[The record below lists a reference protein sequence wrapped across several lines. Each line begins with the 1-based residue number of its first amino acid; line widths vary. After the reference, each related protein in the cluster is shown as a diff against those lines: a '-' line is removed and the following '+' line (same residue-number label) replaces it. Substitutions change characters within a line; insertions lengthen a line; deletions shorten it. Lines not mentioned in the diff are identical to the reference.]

1 MANTKSSSKKE
12 QVKNPTP
19 YVNYFLSLL
28 LVLAGAAVLLYAAF
42 SRFDFRIYA
51 VSKTSSSKQIQA
63 KPMKVYIPNLGRV
76 LSVSE
81 GEVRGSNWIISQT
94 GVSYLTTSAE
104 PGTTGNSIIYGHNTI
119 GVLGGLWRV
128 HEGDSIYVIM
138 DNGQFYKYQVFERKE
153 IDPSQVDILSQ
164 TPDSRLTIY
173 TCSGFLDSARFV
185 VVSKLATT

>member
-12 QVKNPTP
+12 QVKNSTP

-63 KPMKVYIPNLGRV
+63 KPMKVYMPALGRV
-76 LSVSE
+76 LYVSD
-81 GEVRGSNWIISQT
+81 GEARGSNWIISRT

-153 IDPSQVDILSQ
+153 IDPSQIDILSQ
-164 TPDSRLTIY
+164 THDSRLTIY

>member
-12 QVKNPTP
+12 QVKNSTP

-28 LVLAGAAVLLYAAF
+28 LVLAGAVFLLYAAF
-42 SRFDFRIYA
+42 SRFDFRVYA

-63 KPMKVYIPNLGRV
+63 KPVKVYIPNLGRV
-76 LSVSE
+76 LYVSD
-81 GEVRGSNWIISQT
+81 GEVEGSHWIISQT

-104 PGTTGNSIIYGHNTI
+104 PGTRGNSIIYGHNTI
-119 GVLGGLWRV
+119 GVLGGLWKV

-185 VVSKLATT
+185 VVSKLQAN

>member
-12 QVKNPTP
+12 QVRNSTP
-19 YVNYFLSLL
+19 WANYFLSLL
-28 LVLAGAAVLLYAAF
+28 LVLAGAVFLLYAAF

-51 VSKTSSSKQIQA
+51 ASKTSPSKHFQA
-63 KPMKVYIPNLGRV
+63 KPVKVYMPALGRV
-76 LSVSE
+76 LYVSE
-81 GEVRGSNWIISQT
+81 GEALGSRWVISQT

-104 PGTTGNSIIYGHNTI
+104 PGTVGNSIIYGHNTI

-164 TPDSRLTIY
+164 TPDSRLTVY

-185 VVSKLATT
+185 VVSKLQTN